1 LFGPFDPRR
10 RIDIAGRSS
19 IALFVLASCG
29 TIDVFSEPSGAKE
42 RPTIHAPQ
50 AGRVRGEIRAPPVFG
65 KGNRPTPNTGR
76 HFCFCRLEEAGLRV
90 LKRPGRFDCRRK
102 FMLKDSYGRDIHDLR
117 ISVTDRC
124 NFRCVYCKSAD
135 PKNYFPH
142 KDLLEWDEFLRLARI
157 MTGLGIR
164 KVRVTGGEPLLRPG
178 IIDFLSQ
185 LKQIEGIQ
193 DLALTTNGYLLAEMA
208 GDLARAGVRRVNVSM
223 DSSHPERFA
232 TITRTP
238 GSYESVMRG
247 VGAAVDAGLAPVKV
261 NVVLVRG
268 FNEGE
273 ILGFAEL
280 ARAKNLIVR
289 FIEFMPLDA
298 DHAWDRSKVVTAREI
313 FETIHPVFPLVE
325 VPRHEVSETAL
336 RYQFKDGKG
345 EIGVVAPVSI
355 PFCGQCSRIRLT
367 ADGKLR
373 TCLFSLEEHDVAA
386 LLRGGVDDA
395 AIEAFIR
402 AAAGQK
408 EAGHRINEPDFVQ
421 PSRTMVYIGG

>member
-1 LFGPFDPRR
+1 
-10 RIDIAGRSS
+10 
-19 IALFVLASCG
+19 
-29 TIDVFSEPSGAKE
+29 
-42 RPTIHAPQ
+42 
-50 AGRVRGEIRAPPVFG
+50 
-65 KGNRPTPNTGR
+65 
-76 HFCFCRLEEAGLRV
+76 
-90 LKRPGRFDCRRK
+90 
-102 FMLKDSYGRDIHDLR
+102 MLKDSYGRDIHDLR

-142 KDLLEWDEFLRLARI
+142 KELLDWDEFLRLARI

-164 KVRVTGGEPLLRPG
+164 KVRITGGEPLLRPG
-178 IIDFLSQ
+178 IIGFLSQ
-185 LKQIEGIQ
+185 LGQIDGVQ

-208 GDLARAGVRRVNVSM
+208 SDLVRAGVRRVNVSM

-232 TITRTP
+232 AITRTP
-238 GSYESVMRG
+238 GSYERVMKG
-247 VGAAVDAGLAPVKV
+247 IDAAVEAGLDPVKV

-273 ILGFAEL
+273 VLGFAEL
-280 ARAKNLIVR
+280 ARTRGLIVR

-298 DHAWDRSKVVTAREI
+298 DHKWNRSLVVTAREI
-313 FETIHPVFPLVE
+313 FETIHPVFPLAE
-325 VPRHEVSETAL
+325 TPRHEASDTAL
-336 RYQFKDGKG
+336 RYRFKDGKG

-373 TCLFSLEEHDVAA
+373 TCLFSLEEHD
-386 LLRGGVDDA
+386 LGGMLRGGAGDPT
-395 AIEAFIR
+395 IEEYIKSVVY
-402 AAAGQK
+402 QK
-408 EAGHRINEPDFVQ
+408 ERGHRINEPDFVQ

>member
-1 LFGPFDPRR
+1 
-10 RIDIAGRSS
+10 
-19 IALFVLASCG
+19 
-29 TIDVFSEPSGAKE
+29 
-42 RPTIHAPQ
+42 
-50 AGRVRGEIRAPPVFG
+50 
-65 KGNRPTPNTGR
+65 
-76 HFCFCRLEEAGLRV
+76 
-90 LKRPGRFDCRRK
+90 
-102 FMLKDSYGRDIHDLR
+102 MLKDSYGRDIHDLR

-142 KDLLEWDEFLRLARI
+142 RNLLGWDELLRLARI
-157 MTGLGIR
+157 MAGLGIR

-185 LKQIEGIQ
+185 LGTVDGIQ

-208 GDLARAGVRRVNVSM
+208 EDLLQAGVRRVNVSM
-223 DSSHPERFA
+223 DSSHPDKFA
-232 TITRTP
+232 EITRTP
-238 GSYESVMRG
+238 GSFEHVMEG
-247 VGAAVDAGLAPVKV
+247 VDAAVEAGLHPVKV

-280 ARAKNLIVR
+280 ARTKNLIVR

-298 DHAWDRSKVVTAREI
+298 DHSWERSKVVTAREI
-313 FETIHPVFPLVE
+313 FETIHPVFPLE
-325 VPRHEVSETAL
+325 EFPRGEASETAL
-336 RYQFKDGKG
+336 RYRFRDGQG
-345 EIGVVAPVSI
+345 EIGMVAPVSI

-373 TCLFSLEEHDVAA
+373 TCLFSLEEYDVAA
-386 LLRGGVDDA
+386 LLRGGAGDS
-395 AIEAFIR
+395 AIEGLIR
-402 AAAGQK
+402 SAVGQK
-408 EAGHRINEPDFVQ
+408 EPGHRINEPDFVQ